1 MTRGS
6 IPFEPWSA
14 RRRVASLCAL
24 GVVGAALG
32 LAPSTSR
39 GQIVLD
45 GTTGAAG
52 ALTGPSYTIPNTLGK
67 QVGQNLFHSFSD
79 FNVHSGESAT
89 FTSAFTGTTQN
100 IIGRVTGANVSQ
112 IDGLVASTVPGASL
126 WLINPNGLVIGAGAT
141 LNVQGSFYASTADA
155 LLLPGGGR
163 FDAANPQGSTLTV
176 GNPVSFGFL
185 DAQIGSISVTGATLR
200 VPSGRTLAL
209 VGGSI
214 DATSATLGAPAGH
227 VVLASAAGATNIG
240 GARGH
245 RCRGRRQRG

>member
-1 MTRGS
+1 MHAAR
-6 IPFEPWSA
+6 A
-14 RRRVASLCAL
+14 RRSPARFA
-24 GVVGAALG
+24 
-32 LAPSTSR
+32 
-39 GQIVLD
+39 
-45 GTTGAAG
+45 
-52 ALTGPSYTIPNTLGK
+52 
-67 QVGQNLFHSFSD
+67 
-79 FNVHSGESAT
+79 
-89 FTSAFTGTTQN
+89 GTTQN

-155 LLLPGGGR
+155 LLLPGDGR

-209 VGGSI
+209 VGGPI

-240 GARGH
+240 VPGPSLPGAPST
-245 RCRGRRQRG
+245 RRARRLYSARSR